1 MKLNY
6 RSVKRVNNVYQC
18 LKSSLCDDCGV
29 QAECPTLKSKS
40 RLERKSGASM
50 MITHCP
56 SFVYCL
62 MFQNRKGTH
71 LESFNTIRLGKSWSE
86 RLKEGDKVALVDK
99 TGVYGFAEVL
109 TVGLDT
115 VEKIVMNHAYLNHLY
130 IEQNLSQE
138 EAGKDLLKKMPSIYG
153 NLIFKNNTHATVIY
167 LVSLQ

>member
-18 LKSSLCDDCGV
+18 LKSSLCDDCGA
-29 QAECPTLKSKS
+29 QAECPTLKSKK

-50 MITHCP
+50 TITHCP

-62 MFQNRKGTH
+62 MFQNRKGTN

-99 TGVYGFAEVL
+99 TGIYGFAEVL
-109 TVGLDT
+109 AVGLDT
-115 VEKIVMNHAYLNHLY
+115 KEKIVTDHAFLNHLY
-130 IEQNLSQE
+130 IEQNLTRE
-138 EAGKDLLKKMPSIYG
+138 IAGADLLKKMPSIYG
-153 NLIFKNNTHATVIY
+153 NLIYKNNQYATVIY
-167 LVSLQ
+167 LKPVQ